1 MIIVCNGYANA
12 YNLIVTSRSSERG
25 PLPKSKW
32 AIALAG
38 DGKAVL
44 AVTADVDA
52 TGLQTLKDMIGKY
65 EEILELLERKKCKK

>member
-1 MIIVCNGYANA
+1 
-12 YNLIVTSRSSERG
+12 
-25 PLPKSKW
+25 
-32 AIALAG
+32 LAG

>member
-1 MIIVCNGYANA
+1 MA
-12 YNLIVTSRSSERG
+12 YWLHPSRCKP
-25 PLPKSKW
+25 PLPTAEKSKW